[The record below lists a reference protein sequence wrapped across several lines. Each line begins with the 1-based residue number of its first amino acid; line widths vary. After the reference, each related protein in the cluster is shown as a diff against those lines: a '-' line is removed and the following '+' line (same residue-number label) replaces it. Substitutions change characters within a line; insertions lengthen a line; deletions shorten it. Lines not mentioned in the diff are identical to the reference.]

1 MTRAKWLIGSVL
13 VLLAQLAVAQIP
25 QTISY
30 QGVLRDANGNVVAN
44 DDYDILFTLYDVN
57 DNEVWSEWHSGVPAG
72 NPVTVTDGV
81 FSVILGKETPF
92 TTITETPFWLGIKIG
107 AGAELPR
114 IELTSVIYALH
125 ADRSDSSNYAQK
137 AGEVSGTGN
146 VFPSSGF
153 VGIGTTNPE
162 NALHVKG
169 WFKLEGS
176 DFLMGDPAK
185 GDGGRALVHAGSGDG
200 TDDMLILNHWGDFE
214 EGIVVEGSRLTVEGN
229 LIANSYVGIGTATPA
244 YPLEVVGGIKAD
256 SIKIAATMRYYSIQ
270 AAAFASVRVPYL
282 IQTVTGGT
290 FYEYYT
296 PVNLPHDAV
305 IKELT
310 AYVYDASSSENISID
325 LKAAYQHDLS
335 WTSLASMTSTGLGGN
350 EVVSLTE
357 MGDGLS
363 ETVNN
368 YDYAYVIRVHW
379 TTDMAVPGNIMFMN
393 LRIGYTITTPLP

>member
-1 MTRAKWLIGSVL
+1 MMRVKLLISLIPVL
-13 VLLAQLAVAQIP
+13 GVQLLLAQIP

-153 VGIGTTNPE
+153 
-162 NALHVKG
+162 
-169 WFKLEGS
+169 
-176 DFLMGDPAK
+176 
-185 GDGGRALVHAGSGDG
+185 
-200 TDDMLILNHWGDFE
+200 
-214 EGIVVEGSRLTVEGN
+214 
-229 LIANSYVGIGTATPA
+229 VGIGTATPA